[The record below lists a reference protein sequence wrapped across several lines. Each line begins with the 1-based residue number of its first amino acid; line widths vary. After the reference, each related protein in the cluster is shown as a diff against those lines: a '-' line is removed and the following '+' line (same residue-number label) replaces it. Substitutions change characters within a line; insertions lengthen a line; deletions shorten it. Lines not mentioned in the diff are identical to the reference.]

1 MSRPDIAQVL
11 REHTRQIA
19 DFPKPGI
26 AFKDLTPLF
35 ADAVA
40 FQQVVDDV
48 AARFRGRV
56 DAVAGIEARGFIVGV
71 PVALALGVPFV
82 AVRKA
87 GKLPGE
93 VLSEDYDLEYGTAT
107 IEVGADA
114 VGAGDR
120 VLIVDDVL
128 ATGGTAAAACALLER
143 TGAEVVAIQVLME
156 LAFLDG
162 RAALGQR
169 DVHVLVSVDDD

>member
-1 MSRPDIAQVL
+1 MVLDIARVL
-11 REHTRQIA
+11 REHTREIP

-35 ADAVA
+35 ADATA
-40 FQQVVDDV
+40 FQQVVDDI
-48 AARFRGRV
+48 AARFRGQV

-71 PVALALGVPFV
+71 PVALALGLPFV

-93 VLSEDYDLEYGTAT
+93 TLSQEYDLEYGSAT
-107 IEVGADA
+107 IEISADA

-120 VLIVDDVL
+120 LLVVDDVL

-143 TGAEVVAIQVLME
+143 TGAQVTGIQMLME
-156 LAFLDG
+156 LSFLQG
-162 RAALGQR
+162 RDALGER

>member
-1 MSRPDIAQVL
+1 MPVDIGQVL
-11 REHTRQIA
+11 REHTREIP

-35 ADAVA
+35 ADAPA
-40 FQQVVDDV
+40 FQQVVDDI
-48 AARFRGRV
+48 AERFRGRV
-56 DAVAGIEARGFIVGV
+56 DAVAGVEARGFIIGP
-71 PVALALGVPFV
+71 PVALALGLPFV

-93 VLSEDYDLEYGTAT
+93 TLSQEYDLEYGSAT
-107 IEVGADA
+107 IEISTDA
-114 VGAGDR
+114 VDAGDR
-120 VLIVDDVL
+120 VLVIDDVL

-143 TGAEVVAIQVLME
+143 TGAKVTGIQMLME
-156 LAFLDG
+156 LAFLHG
-162 RAALGQR
+162 RDALGER

>member
-1 MSRPDIAQVL
+1 MPVDIGQVL
-11 REHTRQIA
+11 REHTREIP

-35 ADAVA
+35 ADAPA
-40 FQQVVDDV
+40 FQQVVDDI
-48 AARFRGRV
+48 AARFDGRV
-56 DAVAGIEARGFIVGV
+56 DAVAGVEARGFIIGP
-71 PVALALGVPFV
+71 PVALALGLPFV

-93 VLSEDYDLEYGTAT
+93 TLSQEYDLEYGSAT
-107 IEVGADA
+107 IEITADA

-120 VLIVDDVL
+120 VLVIDDVL

-143 TGAEVVAIQVLME
+143 TGAKVTGIQMLME
-156 LAFLDG
+156 LAFLHG
-162 RAALGQR
+162 RDALGER
-169 DVHVLVSVDDD
+169 DVHVLVSVDGD

>member
-1 MSRPDIAQVL
+1 MAVDIGQVL
-11 REHTRQIA
+11 REHTREIP

-35 ADAVA
+35 ADAPA
-40 FQQVVDDV
+40 FQLVVDDI
-48 AARFRGRV
+48 AQRFRGRV
-56 DAVAGIEARGFIVGV
+56 DAVAGVEARGFIIGP
-71 PVALALGVPFV
+71 PVALALGLPFV

-93 VLSEDYDLEYGTAT
+93 TLSQEYDLEYGCAT
-107 IEVGADA
+107 IEISTDA

-120 VLIVDDVL
+120 VLVIDDVL
-128 ATGGTAAAACALLER
+128 ATGGTAAATCALLER
-143 TGAEVVAIQVLME
+143 TGAKVTGIQMLME
-156 LAFLDG
+156 LSFLHG
-162 RAALGQR
+162 RDALGER